1 MLSSPVRKDRD
12 EAVAALKAFIA
23 AGDYGAGDRLPSERD
38 LIGSL
43 QMTRTTLRKALDTLE
58 REGVLWRHVGK
69 GTFLSEAGADD
80 PPVAGSRGK
89 LSEIRYQ
96 VTPVKMMRARLCI
109 EPAIAREAA
118 VNASVEAIARMKL
131 AQQQARTAHSWRDY
145 ERHDDQFHRALA
157 EGADNIVLLA
167 LFDELNQLRRAV
179 ALNIVVRGTEK
190 PPETHKSFAQHDA
203 IIEAIEAHDPSA
215 AYEAMRAHIRSVAAR
230 LFEET

>member
-1 MLSSPVRKDRD
+1 VRKDRD

-43 QMTRTTLRKALDTLE
+43 KMTRTTLRKALDTLE
-58 REGVLWRHVGK
+58 RDGVLWRHVGK
-69 GTFLSEAGADD
+69 GTFMSEDD
-80 PPVAGSRGK
+80 PNDRSVAGSNGK
-89 LSEIRYQ
+89 LSEIRHQ

-109 EPAIAREAA
+109 EPALAREAA
-118 VNASVEAIARMKL
+118 VNASAEAIARMKL
-131 AQQQARTAHSWRDY
+131 AQRQARAAQTWRDY
-145 ERHDDQFHRALA
+145 EGHDDQFHRALA

-190 PPETHKSFAQHDA
+190 PPETHRSFEQHDD
-203 IIEAIEAHDPSA
+203 IIAAIEAHDPSA
-215 AYEAMRAHIRSVAAR
+215 AHDSMRAHIRSVAAR
-230 LFEET
+230 LFEDN